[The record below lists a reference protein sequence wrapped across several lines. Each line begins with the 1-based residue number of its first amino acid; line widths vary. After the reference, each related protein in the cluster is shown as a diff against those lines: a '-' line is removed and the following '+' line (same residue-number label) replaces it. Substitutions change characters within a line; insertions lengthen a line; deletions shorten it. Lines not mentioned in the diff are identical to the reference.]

1 MSPEYKFLIVD
12 DNQIDQ
18 VVTSQLLKSKLGVTD
33 ISKVNTGKEAIHWL
47 NVTPLK
53 KWLIILL
60 DIRMPEMDG
69 FQFLEEFAKMAR
81 TTKENTTIFM
91 LSSTLDDSDI
101 QRAKDHP
108 NVKSILSKP
117 LPTGKLAELIS

>member
-1 MSPEYKFLIVD
+1 MKPEYKFLIVD
-12 DNQIDQ
+12 DNEVDQ
-18 VVTSQLLKSKLGVTD
+18 VVTSQLLKTKLGATD
-33 ISKVNTGKEAIHWL
+33 ISKVNTGKEAIQWL
-47 NVTPLK
+47 NVNPIK

-60 DIRMPEMDG
+60 DVRMPEMDG

-81 TTKENTTIFM
+81 TIKENTTIFM

-101 QRAKDHP
+101 RRAKDHP